1 MHLPV
6 NQLLPFRRRL
16 LAAFLAVT
24 IVPLA
29 LLVWLTCR
37 IINQEHALERQT
49 ARDRL
54 EGSADV
60 IVASMQRDLGQLED
74 ELTHGGAVGDTS
86 AGGDAVV
93 ASFSADHVTAR
104 SPSRLL
110 FYPGTLKSDL
120 EPRNV
125 VFQAGEALEF
135 RDNDYSRAATEFRRL
150 ERSDDRAV
158 RAAALVRLA
167 RVLYKG
173 HEPDQSLAT
182 YAELARLGDVSV
194 DGTPAELIARDARCS
209 LLAELGRTAELHRE
223 AASLDADLA
232 RARWRL
238 DRSTYLFHAYRAR
251 RWLKTAVP
259 VVDGRDTS
267 LALASAVERLWDDW
281 QRSRRSDS
289 ASSGR
294 QTAWINQIPI
304 TLIWRSWPDSLM
316 ALVAGP
322 RFMLRRLQRGW
333 SVSGASVSLWDA
345 EGHRVFGGRASTQG
359 ELVTRSAQ
367 DTRLPWTLRVSA
379 ATSAEV
385 SELAGRRRRLL
396 LGGLALTALLTITG
410 AMFTIRATARE
421 LAVAKLESDFVAAV
435 SHEFR
440 TPLTS
445 LRHLTDLLESG
456 AILSEE
462 RRQLYYAT
470 MARET
475 ERLHRMVEGLLDF
488 GRTEAGR
495 REYSFEPADPIQL
508 VESVIEEFQADIAT
522 TGRRIESTV
531 GRLPPSGRLVRV
543 DREAISHAIRNLID
557 NAVKY
562 SPEPSPVWVELDDSG
577 KRVSI
582 RVRDQGIGIAAGEQA
597 SIFEK
602 FVRGSASRSLNVKG
616 SGIGLAMSRHIV
628 RAHGGDITVNSG
640 VGRGSTFTI
649 LLPGVERENGQAIA

>member
-1 MHLPV
+1 
-6 NQLLPFRRRL
+6 
-16 LAAFLAVT
+16 
-24 IVPLA
+24 
-29 LLVWLTCR
+29 
-37 IINQEHALERQT
+37 
-49 ARDRL
+49 
-54 EGSADV
+54 
-60 IVASMQRDLGQLED
+60 
-74 ELTHGGAVGDTS
+74 
-86 AGGDAVV
+86 
-93 ASFSADHVTAR
+93 
-104 SPSRLL
+104 
-110 FYPGTLKSDL
+110 
-120 EPRNV
+120 
-125 VFQAGEALEF
+125 
-135 RDNDYSRAATEFRRL
+135 
-150 ERSDDRAV
+150 
-158 RAAALVRLA
+158 
-167 RVLYKG
+167 
-173 HEPDQSLAT
+173 
-182 YAELARLGDVSV
+182 
-194 DGTPAELIARDARCS
+194 
-209 LLAELGRTAELHRE
+209 
-223 AASLDADLA
+223 
-232 RARWRL
+232 
-238 DRSTYLFHAYRAR
+238 
-251 RWLKTAVP
+251 
-259 VVDGRDTS
+259 
-267 LALASAVERLWDDW
+267 
-281 QRSRRSDS
+281 
-289 ASSGR
+289 
-294 QTAWINQIPI
+294 
-304 TLIWRSWPDSLM
+304 M

-333 SVSGASVSLWDA
+333 SVSGASVSFWDA